1 MTHGAA
7 LQFEN
12 VSKVFGS
19 VTALRPTTLSVAPG
33 EFFALLGPS
42 GSGKS
47 TLLGTIAG
55 FVAPSSGRVLMDGTD
70 LTSLPPHKRNIGMV
84 FQNYALF
91 PYLTVAQNIAF
102 PLKMRNL
109 ARREINQRVER
120 ALDMVRLTG
129 LGARMPAQLSGGQQQ
144 RVALARAA
152 VYDPPVLLMDE
163 PLGALDKNLREE
175 MQEEL
180 RQFHSTVGA
189 TIVYVTHDQQEA
201 ASMADRI
208 AIMNHGKAEQIG
220 NPHEVYE
227 QPANSFVARFLGEAN
242 MFRLR
247 SGVPNGAGCLRCETE
262 EGLTLLTPDAV
273 AGTVA
278 CVRPEDIAISA
289 EPRPHDNC
297 FSGRITDMV
306 QVAGTVRYR
315 VAVGAACTLIVRANA
330 ERRSGVLAMNEPVHV
345 SWDAT
350 DMQVLAE

>member
-1 MTHGAA
+1 MTRGAS
-7 LQFEN
+7 LTFDQ
-12 VSKVFGS
+12 VSKSYGA
-19 VTALRPTTLSVAPG
+19 VTALQPTSMSVAPG

-55 FVAPSSGRVLMDGTD
+55 FVAPSGGRVLVDGKDITG
-70 LTSLPPHKRNIGMV
+70 TAPHRRNIGMV

-102 PLKMRNL
+102 PLKMRRL
-109 ARREINQRVER
+109 PRSEIAPRVER
-120 ALDMVRLTG
+120 ALEMVRLG
-129 LGARMPAQLSGGQQQ
+129 GFGPRMPAQLSGGQQQ

-152 VYDPPVLLMDE
+152 VYDPPLLLMDE

-180 RQFHSTVGA
+180 RQFHHTVGA
-189 TIVYVTHDQQEA
+189 TILYVTHDQQEA

-220 NPHEVYE
+220 SPHEVYE
-227 QPANSFVARFLGEAN
+227 QPSNSFVARFLGEAN

-247 SGVPNGAGCLRCETE
+247 HVRADGSGGMRCDTE
-262 EGLTLLTPDAV
+262 EALSVLAHGGASG
-273 AGTVA
+273 AVA
-278 CVRPEDIAISA
+278 CVRPEDITIATI
-289 EPRPHDNC
+289 PTGRDNC
-297 FSGRITDMV
+297 FPGRITDMV

-315 VAVGAACTLIVRANA
+315 VAVAPGCTLSVRASA
-330 ERRSGVLAMNEPVHV
+330 ERRATVLTMDDAVHV
-345 SWDAT
+345 GWDAA
-350 DMQVLAE
+350 DMLVLPA